1 MQVAS
6 GKPQYN
12 IWLRELADVSNKHEN
27 LVTTPWGPQ
36 ADIKMMIISLVK
48 NLREFSPSSNACS
61 HSLNASVKVEE
72 KWTDN

>member
-36 ADIKMMIISLVK
+36 ADIKMMIISLVEK
-48 NLREFSPSSNACS
+48 IKGIFS
-61 HSLNASVKVEE
+61 
-72 KWTDN
+72 

>member
-6 GKPQYN
+6 GKLQYN

-48 NLREFSPSSNACS
+48 NLREFS
-61 HSLNASVKVEE
+61 LNMFHGNICRITSK
-72 KWTDN
+72 KKNN